1 MGTGRRHE
9 DASIMEKF
17 NSFIIEK
24 FEEPV
29 KEKDLH
35 LVVLGWG
42 DEEGTFADIIYE
54 TAKKRG
60 MRYDLVK
67 VDEAFISASD
77 VELGEITFSNFDGK
91 DKSLTVKASN
101 SIIFVRAGAI
111 QNLVSQSLVSTLQTF
126 GFFLINDLQSMTLCD
141 NKMAN
146 AILLERNN
154 ISIPRTAVI
163 NNVKSIEDAHKR
175 IGGRF
180 PVIIK
185 TLTGTQGV
193 GVSKVN
199 DMGSLVSVCQ
209 SLWKFE
215 AQLLIQEFIKTKSDI
230 RTLVVNGNIIG
241 SAERVRQDSD
251 EFRNNVHLG
260 AKTLPYKLSKEEKEL
275 IISAARASGALYCG
289 VDHCKENNKFYV
301 LEVNGSPG
309 IRSHFLGYDIETGKE
324 LGKKT
329 DMEIFGMVLDYFK
342 TELHRRPLMRQEA
355 GYIESIVLEGM
366 EDNPIRAK
374 LDTGNSAKATMLHVD
389 KLEIDGDTAI
399 WQKNGY
405 KFESEIIGV
414 SEARR
419 LDHLDKRPMIEHG
432 LTFNNRK
439 YYVSLGLTEKD
450 SASEMLVN
458 RDLLTQFRV
467 SVHPNRKFILSDIVL
482 RNDDTDH

>member
-1 MGTGRRHE
+1 
-9 DASIMEKF
+9 MEKF
-17 NSFIIEK
+17 NSFITEK

-29 KEKDLH
+29 KPKDLH

-42 DEEGTFADIIYE
+42 DEEGTFADIVYE
-54 TAKKRG
+54 TAKKKG
-60 MRYDLVK
+60 IRYDLVK

-77 VELGEITFSNFDGK
+77 LEIGEVTFSNFDGK
-91 DKSLTVKASN
+91 DNDLKIKVLN
-101 SIIFVRAGAI
+101 SIVFVRAGAI
-111 QNLVSQSLVSTLQTF
+111 QSLVSQALVSTLQTF
-126 GFFLINDLQSMTLCD
+126 GFFLINDLQSMSLCD

-146 AILLERNN
+146 AISLERNN
-154 ISIPRTAVI
+154 IPIPKTAVI
-163 NNVKSIEDAHKR
+163 NNVKSIEYAHES
-175 IGGRF
+175 IGGKF

-199 DMGSLVSVCQ
+199 DMASLVSVCQ
-209 SLWKFE
+209 SMWKFD

-230 RTLVVNGNIIG
+230 RTLVVDGHIIG
-241 SAERVRQDSD
+241 AAERVRQDSD

-260 AKTLPYKLSKEEKEL
+260 AKTVPYKLSEEEKDV
-275 IISAARASGALYCG
+275 IVRAARASGALYCG
-289 VDHCKENNKFYV
+289 VDHCKEGNKIYV

-309 IRSHFLGYDIETGKE
+309 IRSHFLGYDIETGE
-324 LGKKT
+324 EVGKKT
-329 DMEIFGMVLDYFK
+329 DMEMFNLVLEYFS
-342 TELHRRPLMRQEA
+342 TELHRRPLMRQES
-355 GYIESIVLEGM
+355 GYIESLVLEGM

-374 LDTGNSAKATMLHVD
+374 FDTGNSAKATMLHVD
-389 KLEIDGDTAI
+389 KLEVDGDTAI

-405 KFESEIIGV
+405 KFESEIVDV

-419 LDHLDKRPMIEHG
+419 LDHLDKRPVIEHG
-432 LTFNNRK
+432 VTFNNKK
-439 YYVSLGLTEKD
+439 YYIRLGLTTKD

-458 RDLLTQFRV
+458 RDLLNTFRV